1 MDNPVP
7 DSITSGFLS
16 QILDSMAEGVFT
28 LDTSGTIT
36 SWNRA
41 MEKITGYSRDEAL
54 GRPCSILNF
63 SSCMTHACPRDIN
76 ECKILKKGSCQPRE
90 CLLTARNG
98 QSVLVIKQAAIVRS
112 DEGKVLGIVETLTDL
127 TELEKAR
134 QKADEASLLLA
145 RHYGM
150 NNIVGDS
157 RPMRRVFHRIRAAA
171 ASRATVL
178 IQGETGTGKEM
189 VASAIHYN
197 SRESHQPF
205 VTINCSALSETLLE
219 SELFGHV
226 KGAFTGAIK
235 DRQGRFEDADGG
247 TIFLDEVG
255 DLSPAIQVKL
265 LRVLQERQIERVGD
279 SRSRPVDIR
288 VITATNR
295 NIKEL
300 VKQGIFR
307 EDLYYRL
314 KVFPIYLP
322 PLRDRKKDIP
332 LLVDHFVRQQ
342 NRISRRR
349 IRGVNSEAMRLF
361 MLHDWPGNVRELENA
376 IQHAFVICGRNMITA
391 ADLPEELT
399 NMSFWAEPHALGKS
413 RKKELQNKKPGL
425 DRAKLWQLLENCGWN
440 KAEVGRQLGVSRTA
454 VWKYMKKLD
463 IPLRPPE

>member
-1 MDNPVP
+1 MNNTIP
-7 DSITSGFLS
+7 DTITSGFLH

-28 LDTSGTIT
+28 LDTSGIIT

-41 MEKITGYSRDEAL
+41 MEKITGYTRDEAL
-54 GRPCSILNF
+54 GSPCSILNF
-63 SSCMTHACPRDIN
+63 SSCMTHICPRDIN
-76 ECKILKKGSCQPRE
+76 ECGILKRGSCQPRE
-90 CLLTARNG
+90 CLLTTRTG
-98 QSVLVIKQAAIVRS
+98 QSVLVIKQAAIVKS
-112 DEGKVLGIVETLTDL
+112 DAGKVLGIVETITDL

-134 QKADEASLLLA
+134 QKAEEASRLLA

-157 RPMRRVFHRIRAAA
+157 RPMRKVFHRIRAAA
-171 ASRATVL
+171 ASRVTVL

-197 SRESHQPF
+197 SRESREPF

-235 DRQGRFEDADGG
+235 DRQGRFEEADRG

-255 DLSPAIQVKL
+255 DLSPSIQVKL
-265 LRVLQERQIERVGD
+265 LRVLQERKIERVGD

-288 VITATNR
+288 VITATNK
-295 NIKEL
+295 NLKDL
-300 VKQGIFR
+300 VSRGVFR

-314 KVFPIYLP
+314 KVFPVYLP

-349 IRGVNSEAMRLF
+349 IKGVNSEVLRLF

-376 IQHAFVICGRNMITA
+376 IQHAFVICGRSMITA

-399 NMSFWAEPHALGKS
+399 NRSSAAEHTGPGKNQK
-413 RKKELQNKKPGL
+413 RLQDRNTSL
-425 DRAKLWQLLENCGWN
+425 DRARLWQLLDSSGWN
-440 KAEVGRQLGVSRTA
+440 KAEVGRRLGVSRTA
-454 VWKYMKKLD
+454 VWKYMKKFD